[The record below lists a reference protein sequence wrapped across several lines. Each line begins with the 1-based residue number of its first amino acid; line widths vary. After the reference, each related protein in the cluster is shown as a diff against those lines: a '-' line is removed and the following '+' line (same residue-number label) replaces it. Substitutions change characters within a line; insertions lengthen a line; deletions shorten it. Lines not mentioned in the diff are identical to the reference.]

1 MKIIGISGYKSFI
14 GNHFYQKNKKKI
26 KIIHY
31 KKDINNIYELK
42 KFIIK
47 KKITHFI
54 NFAGLSRLKCSE
66 NKSECEKTNFKSIKS
81 IVNYFNKLRNKP
93 MFIFISTCHVYGS
106 KSNKK
111 LNENSKLA
119 PNSLYADLKLKSE
132 KFIINNYDNYSIL
145 RLFNVYGPNQPLSF
159 FIPDMIKKIKKKQI
173 IEIDESIRDFIHVNT
188 VSRIISFIINKK
200 ITGVINV
207 GTGKGLSLKFIIK
220 HIGHK
225 IKMKPLVKVLKKKT
239 KIVADLKLLKSK
251 GFKFKKNEKNF
262 NI

>member
-1 MKIIGISGYKSFI
+1 MKIIAISGYKSFI
-14 GNHFYQKNKKKI
+14 GNHFYQQNKKKI
-26 KIIHY
+26 RIIHY
-31 KKDINNIYELK
+31 KKDINNISELK

-66 NKSECEKTNFKSIKS
+66 NKSECVKTNFKSIKS
-81 IVNYFNKLRNKP
+81 IINYFNKLRNKP
-93 MFIFISTCHVYGS
+93 MFIFISTCHVYA

-119 PNSLYADLKLKSE
+119 PNSLYADMKLKSE
-132 KFIINNYDNYSIL
+132 KFITNNYKDYSIL

-159 FIPDMIKKIKKKQI
+159 FIPDMIKKIKKNEI
-173 IEIDESIRDFIHVNT
+173 IKIDRSIRDFIHVNT
-188 VSRIISFIINKK
+188 ISRVISFIINKK

-207 GTGKGLSLKFIIK
+207 GSGRGQSLKSIIK
-220 HIGHK
+220 QIGHK
-225 IKMKPLVKVLKKKT
+225 IKIKPLVKVLKKKT
-239 KIVADLKLLKSK
+239 KIVADLKLLESK

>member
-1 MKIIGISGYKSFI
+1 MKIIAISGYKSFI
-14 GNHFYQKNKKKI
+14 GNHFYQQNKKKI
-26 KIIHY
+26 RIVHY
-31 KKDINNIYELK
+31 KKDINNISELK

-54 NFAGLSRLKCSE
+54 NFAGLSRLRCSE
-66 NKSECEKTNFKSIKS
+66 KKTECVKTNFKSIKS
-81 IVNYFNKLRNKP
+81 IINYFNKLRNKP
-93 MFIFISTCHVYGS
+93 MFIFISTCHVYA

-119 PNSLYADLKLKSE
+119 PNSLYADMKLKSE
-132 KFIINNYDNYSIL
+132 KFITNNYKDYSIL

-159 FIPDMIKKIKKKQI
+159 FIPDMIKKIKKNEI
-173 IEIDESIRDFIHVNT
+173 IKIDRSIRDFIHVNT
-188 VSRIISFIINKK
+188 ISRVISFIIKKK

-207 GTGKGLSLKFIIK
+207 GSGRGQSLNSIIK
-220 HIGHK
+220 NIGHK
-225 IKMKPLVKVLKKKT
+225 IKIKPLVKVLKKKT
-239 KIVADLKLLKSK
+239 KIVADLKLLESK

>member
-1 MKIIGISGYKSFI
+1 MKIIAISGYKSFI
-14 GNHFYQKNKKKI
+14 GNHFYQQNKKKI
-26 KIIHY
+26 RIIHY
-31 KKDINNIYELK
+31 KKDINNISELK

-66 NKSECEKTNFKSIKS
+66 NKSECVKTNFKSIKS
-81 IVNYFNKLRNKP
+81 IINYFNKLRNKP
-93 MFIFISTCHVYGS
+93 MFIFISTCHVYA

-119 PNSLYADLKLKSE
+119 PNSLYADMKLKSE
-132 KFIINNYDNYSIL
+132 KFITNNYKDYSIL

-159 FIPDMIKKIKKKQI
+159 FIPDMIKKIKKNEI
-173 IEIDESIRDFIHVNT
+173 IKIDRSIRDFIHVNT
-188 VSRIISFIINKK
+188 ISRVISFIINKK

-207 GTGKGLSLKFIIK
+207 GSGRGQSLKSIIK
-220 HIGHK
+220 NIGHK
-225 IKMKPLVKVLKKKT
+225 IKIKPLVKVLKKKT
-239 KIVADLKLLKSK
+239 KIVADLKLLESK

>member
-14 GNHFYQKNKKKI
+14 GNYFYQKNKKKI
-26 KIIHY
+26 RIIHY
-31 KKDINNIYELK
+31 KKDINNMAELK

-81 IVNYFNKLRNKP
+81 IINYFNKLKNKP
-93 MFIFISTCHVYGS
+93 MFVFISTCHVYGI
-106 KSNKK
+106 SNKK

-132 KFIINNYDNYSIL
+132 KFITNNYDNYSIL
-145 RLFNVYGPNQPLSF
+145 RLFNVYGPNQPRSF
-159 FIPDMIKKIKKKQI
+159 FIPDMIEKIKNNQLIK
-173 IEIDESIRDFIHVNT
+173 IDKSIRDFIHVRT
-188 VSRIISFIINKK
+188 VSRVINFIISKE
-200 ITGVINV
+200 ITGVLNV
-207 GTGKGLSLKFIIK
+207 GSGRGQSLKSIINL
-220 HIGHK
+220 IGNK
-225 IKMKPLVKVLKKKT
+225 LEKKPLLEISNKKS
-239 KIVADLKLLKSK
+239 KIVANIKFLTSK

>member
-1 MKIIGISGYKSFI
+1 MKIIAISGYKSFL
-14 GNHFYQKNKKKI
+14 GNHFYQQNKQKI
-26 KIIHY
+26 RILHY
-31 KKDINNIYELK
+31 NKDINNITELK

-54 NFAGLSRLKCSE
+54 NFAGLSRLRCSE

-93 MFIFISTCHVYGS
+93 MFIFISTSHVYGN
-106 KSNKK
+106 SNKK

-119 PNSLYADLKLKSE
+119 PNSLYADMKLKSE
-132 KFIINNYDNYSIL
+132 KFITNNYDNYSIL
-145 RLFNVYGPNQPLSF
+145 RLFNVYGRNQPLSF
-159 FIPDMIKKIKKKQI
+159 FIPDMIKKIKKNQI
-173 IEIDESIRDFIHVNT
+173 IEIDDSIRDFIHVNT

-207 GTGKGLSLKFIIK
+207 GSGKGLSLKSIIK

-239 KIVADLKLLKSK
+239 KIVADLKLLESK

>member
-1 MKIIGISGYKSFI
+1 MKIIAISGYKSFI
-14 GNHFYQKNKKKI
+14 GNHFYQQNKKKI
-26 KIIHY
+26 RIIHY
-31 KKDINNIYELK
+31 KKDINNISELK

-66 NKSECEKTNFKSIKS
+66 NKSECVKTNFKSIKS
-81 IVNYFNKLRNKP
+81 IINYFNKLRNKP
-93 MFIFISTCHVYGS
+93 MFIFISTCHVYA

-119 PNSLYADLKLKSE
+119 PNSLYADMKLKSE
-132 KFIINNYDNYSIL
+132 KFITNNYKDYSIL

-159 FIPDMIKKIKKKQI
+159 FIPDMIKKIKKNEI
-173 IEIDESIRDFIHVNT
+173 IKIDRSIRDFIHVNT
-188 VSRIISFIINKK
+188 ISRVISFIINKK

-207 GTGKGLSLKFIIK
+207 GSGRGQSLKSIIK
-220 HIGHK
+220 NIGHK
-225 IKMKPLVKVLKKKT
+225 IRKKPLVKVLKKKT
-239 KIVADLKLLKSK
+239 KIVADLKLLESK

>member
-1 MKIIGISGYKSFI
+1 MKIIAISGYKSFI
-14 GNHFYQKNKKKI
+14 GNHFYQQNKKKI
-26 KIIHY
+26 RIVHY
-31 KKDINNIYELK
+31 KKDINNISELK

-54 NFAGLSRLKCSE
+54 NFAGLSRLRCSE
-66 NKSECEKTNFKSIKS
+66 KKSECVKTNFKSIKS
-81 IVNYFNKLRNKP
+81 IINYFNKLRNKP
-93 MFIFISTCHVYGS
+93 MFIFISTCHVYA

-119 PNSLYADLKLKSE
+119 PNSLYADMKLKSE
-132 KFIINNYDNYSIL
+132 KFITNNYKDYSIL

-159 FIPDMIKKIKKKQI
+159 FIPDMIKKIKKNEI
-173 IEIDESIRDFIHVNT
+173 IKIDRSIRDFIHVNT
-188 VSRIISFIINKK
+188 ISRVISFIINKK

-207 GTGKGLSLKFIIK
+207 GSGRGQSLKSIIK
-220 HIGHK
+220 NIGHK
-225 IKMKPLVKVLKKKT
+225 IKIKPLVKVLKKKT
-239 KIVADLKLLKSK
+239 KIVADLKLLESK

>member
-14 GNHFYQKNKKKI
+14 GNHFYQKNKNKI
-26 KIIHY
+26 RIIHY
-31 KKDINNIYELK
+31 KKDINNISELK

-54 NFAGLSRLKCSE
+54 NFAGLSRLRCSE

-81 IVNYFNKLRNKP
+81 IINYFNKLKNKP
-93 MFIFISTCHVYGS
+93 MFVFISTCHVYGI
-106 KSNKK
+106 SNKK

-132 KFIINNYDNYSIL
+132 KFIKNNYENYSIL
-145 RLFNVYGPNQPLSF
+145 RLFNVYGPNQPMSF
-159 FIPDMIKKIKKKQI
+159 FIPDMIEKVKKKQI
-173 IEIDESIRDFIHVNT
+173 IKIDNSIRDFIHVNT
-188 VSRIISFIINKK
+188 VSRIIKFIINKE
-200 ITGVINV
+200 IIGVLNV
-207 GTGKGLSLKFIIK
+207 GSGRGQSLKSIIN
-220 HIGHK
+220 HIGHNIK
-225 IKMKPLVKVLKKKT
+225 IKPLVKVLKKKT
-239 KIVADLKLLKSK
+239 KIVADLTLLESK